1 MSAVPMEHDVEDG
14 TLITAGGLAR
24 LEQELEDFA
33 TSAARSSPSASARR
47 ETTATSPRT
56 RR

>member
-24 LEQELEDFA
+24 LEQELKGLRDVGRQELA
-33 TSAARSSPSASARR
+33 ERSARR